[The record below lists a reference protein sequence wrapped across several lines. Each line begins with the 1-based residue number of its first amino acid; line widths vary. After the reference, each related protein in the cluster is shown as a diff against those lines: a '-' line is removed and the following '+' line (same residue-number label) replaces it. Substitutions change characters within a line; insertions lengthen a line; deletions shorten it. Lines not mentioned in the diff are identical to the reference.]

1 MLAARGGFPGI
12 GQMSEATSSARTVSR
27 RASLTMLKFSGDEF
41 DALEL
46 VHRPTEGPVY
56 IGTGFS
62 HLAIQIDNLKATVE
76 AFPWSKQH
84 RPIPPPAQS
93 AESGDDRSPHSV
105 SGSNCNHG
113 VEGGHHGEIC
123 SALTRR
129 DKKESMSALETP
141 LAKTSTSGTDG
152 LLD

>member
-1 MLAARGGFPGI
+1 
-12 GQMSEATSSARTVSR
+12 
-27 RASLTMLKFSGDEF
+27 MLKFSGDEF

-46 VHRPTEGPVY
+46 VYRPADRRVD

-84 RPIPPPAQS
+84 RQIPPPAQS
-93 AESGDDRSPHSV
+93 PESGDDRSPHSV

-123 SALTRR
+123 SALTRK
-129 DKKESMSALETP
+129 DKKESMSAQETP
-141 LAKTSTSGTDG
+141 LAKTPTSGTDG
-152 LLD
+152 LPD